1 MFEHRLWPY
10 EHVMKQFPDLPPTV
24 TNRLQEK
31 NVKIDALREMDEKE
45 IGNLIHNYKY
55 ANRIKRYAEAF
66 PILQVE
72 SRLQPITRGVVRVKL
87 FIKPMFKWNVGVHG
101 TGVLIFWV
109 WVEDP
114 DCNNIYHSE
123 SFTIT
128 KTICLRDDLIELVF
142 TVPLTSPPPIQYLV
156 KISSDRWMGA
166 YHVEPI
172 SFTDLKL
179 PESFVQH
186 TALLPL
192 QPLEVTVLNNPLY
205 ENLYKFSH
213 FNPVQTQ
220 IFHCLYHTDNNVLLG
235 APTGSGKTIAA
246 EICLF
251 RLFNTQPNLKAVY
264 IAPLKALV
272 RERVVDWK
280 KRFGEMMGKT
290 VVEITGDVAA
300 GYQVLQNSDII
311 ITTPEK
317 WDALSRGWQDRN
329 YVRDVGLIIIDE
341 IHLLGEER
349 GPVLEVIVSRTN
361 FICDRTKRKL
371 RIVGLSTAMA
381 NAGDLA
387 MWLGI
392 GEVGLYN
399 FQPSVRPVP
408 LNVHIT
414 GFPGKHY
421 CPRMMAMNRPA
432 YQAIRQYAP
441 DSPSLIFCSSRKQTR
456 LTAFALITYLLTDS
470 NPKQWLRCDAAT
482 MEMITSQN
490 IQDPDLRHFLNFGIG
505 IHHAGLQEKDR
516 TTAEEL
522 YVNQMIQVLISTSTL
537 AWGVNFPSHLVI
549 IKGNTS
555 KFNCKL
561 VLKLLS

>member
-1 MFEHRLWPY
+1 MFEHQLWPF
-10 EHVMKQFPDLPPTV
+10 ENLMKQFAGLPPNITE
-24 TNRLQEK
+24 RLERR
-31 NVKIDALREMDEKE
+31 NAKIYALREMDEKE
-45 IGNLIHNYKY
+45 VGNLINNYRF
-55 ANRIKRYAEAF
+55 ASRVKRYADAF
-66 PILQVE
+66 PVLQVE
-72 SRLQPITRGVVRVKL
+72 TELQPITRGVVRVKL
-87 FIKPMFKWNVGVHG
+87 FIIPDFKWTTEVHG
-101 TGVLIFWV
+101 DGVLTFWV

-114 DCNNIYHSE
+114 DCNTIYHSE

-128 KTICLRDDLIELVF
+128 KRICMAEDMIELVF
-142 TVPLTSPPPIQYLV
+142 TVPLASPPPSQYLV
-156 KISSDRWMGA
+156 RISSDRWMGA
-166 YHVEPI
+166 YHIEPI
-172 SFTDLKL
+172 NFSDLKL
-179 PESFVQH
+179 PESLVQH

-192 QPLEVTVLNNPLY
+192 QPLEVSVLNNELY
-205 ENLYKFSH
+205 ESFYSFSH

-246 EICLF
+246 EICIL
-251 RLFNTQPNLKAVY
+251 RLFNTQPDMKAVY

-272 RERVVDWK
+272 KERVSDWK
-280 KRFGEMMGKT
+280 MRFGDMLGKI

-300 GYQVLQNSDII
+300 GFRDLQDSDVI

-317 WDALSRGWQDRN
+317 WDSISRGWQNRN

-361 FICDRTKRKL
+361 FICNRTKRNL

-387 MWLGI
+387 SWLGI
-392 GEVGLYN
+392 EEVGLYN

-408 LNVHIT
+408 LTVHVS

-421 CPRMMAMNRPA
+421 CPRMMSMNRPA

-470 NPKQWLRCDAAT
+470 NPRQWLKCDPNT
-482 MEMITSQN
+482 MEMITSHN
-490 IQDPDLRHFLNFGIG
+490 IQDPDLKHFLNFGIG
-505 IHHAGLQEKDR
+505 IHHAGLQ
-516 TTAEEL
+516 
-522 YVNQMIQVLISTSTL
+522 VS
-537 AWGVNFPSHLVI
+537 VI
-549 IKGNTS
+549 LRLN
-555 KFNCKL
+555 
-561 VLKLLS
+561 

>member
-1 MFEHRLWPY
+1 MLEHRLWPF
-10 EHVMKQFPDLPPTV
+10 EHLIKQFPDLPVIV

-31 NVKIDALREMDEKE
+31 NVKMYALREMDEKE
-45 IGNLIHNYKY
+45 IGSLIHNYKY
-55 ANRIKRYAEAF
+55 ASRVKKFAEAF
-66 PILQVE
+66 PVLQVE
-72 SRLQPITRGVVRVKL
+72 SRLQPITRGVVRVTL
-87 FIKPMFKWNVGVHG
+87 YINPCFEWLTEVHG
-101 TGVLIFWV
+101 SGVQIFWV
-109 WVEDP
+109 WVEDNE
-114 DCNNIYHSE
+114 CNHIYHSE

-128 KTICLRDDLIELVF
+128 KMMCTREEMIELVF
-142 TVPLTSPPPIQYLV
+142 TVPLMSPPPLQYLV
-156 KISSDRWMGA
+156 RISSDRWMGA
-166 YHVEPI
+166 THIEPI

-192 QPLEVTVLNNPLY
+192 QPLEITVLNNPLY
-205 ENLYKFSH
+205 ESLYNFSH

-220 IFHCLYHTDNNVLLG
+220 IFHCLYHSDNNVLLG

-251 RLFNTQPNLKAVY
+251 RLFNTQPHLKAVY

-272 RERVVDWK
+272 RERVNDWK
-280 KRFGEMMGKT
+280 KRFGDMMAKT

-300 GYQVLQNSDII
+300 SYQVLQNADII

-329 YVRDVGLIIIDE
+329 YVRDVGLMIIDE

-361 FICDRTKRKL
+361 FICDRTKRNL

-387 MWLGI
+387 TWLGI
-392 GEVGLYN
+392 EEVGLYN

-421 CPRMMAMNRPA
+421 CPRMMSMNRPT

-456 LTAFALITYLLTDS
+456 VTASALINFLLTDT
-470 NPKQWLRCDAAT
+470 NPKQWLKCEPST
-482 MEMITSQN
+482 MEMITAHD
-490 IQDPDLRHFLNFGIG
+490 IQDPDLKHFLNFGIG
-505 IHHAGLQEKDR
+505 IHHAGLHVSVFSFLFQN
-516 TTAEEL
+516 
-522 YVNQMIQVLISTSTL
+522 VVTL
-537 AWGVNFPSHLVI
+537 
-549 IKGNTS
+549 
-555 KFNCKL
+555 
-561 VLKLLS
+561 